1 MDDWREDFDAEE
13 LEEVEFED
21 AHLLAIYRKQRKRA
35 RDAMRKATQ
44 RAGAAAIPLT
54 EKQLEEMFA
63 IYMAA
68 QKNAERESRPYD
80 VDHLIPLCGCWR
92 DAETG
97 RKIHYIRGLHVPS
110 NLRAIPRNL
119 NQRRSNMFYTSEP
132 LIVPKAGEFDPLDE
146 FEPHYGVE
154 CDDDDIPF

>member
-1 MDDWREDFDAEE
+1 MDDWRKRLDPNELREVDIEDE
-13 LEEVEFED
+13 
-21 AHLLAIYRKQRKRA
+21 HLLAIHRKQRKRA
-35 RDAMRKATQ
+35 QDAMRRATQ
-44 RAGAAAIPLT
+44 RAGAAAVPLN
-54 EKQLEEMFA
+54 EDQLKEMFA

-68 QKNAERESRPYD
+68 QKNAEREGRPYD

-97 RKIHYIRGLHVPS
+97 RKIHYIRGLHVPN

-146 FEPHYGVE
+146 FEPHFGVE
-154 CDDDDIPF
+154 CDDDDISF

>member
-1 MDDWREDFDAEE
+1 
-13 LEEVEFED
+13 
-21 AHLLAIYRKQRKRA
+21 
-35 RDAMRKATQ
+35 MRRATQ
-44 RAGAAAIPLT
+44 RAGAAAVPLT
-54 EKQLEEMFA
+54 ENQLREMFA

-68 QKNAERESRPYD
+68 QKNAEREGRPYD

-97 RKIHYIRGLHVPS
+97 RKIHYIRGLHVPN

-132 LIVPKAGEFDPLDE
+132 LIVPSAGEFDPLDE
-146 FEPHYGVE
+146 FEPHFGAE
-154 CDDDDIPF
+154 DDGGDIPF